1 MDMEEIFNCCNF
13 LMERIEKEMNKI
25 EDDFYTLSDN
35 DGKYDALLFNNFK
48 QIILK
53 ENDPTLEEE
62 YLYVI
67 KRILTSFTKLKQFQS
82 IQFNMESKNEIPYVK
97 FYKEIFDIINYIN
110 NLLPIDEYK
119 YEIKDIYPSFIT
131 NKRLQQLLSGSKD
144 LKNEVNSIMNTD
156 ISVQAHE
163 IISLFRSFLLLIL
176 SRTFCFIYYNITEFK
191 QIFLYEKFRHDKY
204 IGLIAQQ
211 KLNLLYDIVHRPP
224 IIKIFS
230 NKWYSNLFKDSDYDK
245 FKKKLNIED
254 LLCFGLFIKE
264 INDSFIEINEHY
276 NLKYCLIYF
285 LLLFSYDDF
294 NFLENP
300 SNKKYYPVFLS
311 YIFKE
316 ILIEELFDDEKLK
329 ELDESPTCKIINF
342 FHGKF
347 FRTFYPVIYFE
358 KFFVDEIIQK
368 MNNDKELNYPKNPEE
383 YYLNRLKRYYSF
395 KIIVE
400 NFTLQWEE
408 KDQLLEKIILCI
420 KNNKLIRK

>member
-25 EDDFYTLSDN
+25 DDDFYALSEN
-35 DGKYDALLFNNFK
+35 DGKYDALLFGKFK

-53 ENDPTLEEE
+53 ENDSILEEE
-62 YLYVI
+62 YLFAI
-67 KRILTSFTKLKQFQS
+67 KKILTVFTKLKQFQN
-82 IQFNMESKNEIPYVK
+82 IQFNLDSKNDIPYVK
-97 FYKEIFDIINYIN
+97 FYKEIYDIINYIT

-119 YEIKDIYPSFIT
+119 YEIRQIYPSFIT
-131 NKRLQQLLSGSKD
+131 NKRLQLLLSGDKD
-144 LKNEVNSIMNTD
+144 LMNSINSIMNTD
-156 ISVQAHE
+156 ISIQAHE
-163 IISLFRSFLLLIL
+163 IISFLRSFLLLIL
-176 SRTFCFIYYNITEFK
+176 SRTFCFIYYNISEFI
-191 QIFLYEKFRHDKY
+191 QIFLYDKFRHDKY

-230 NKWYSNLFKDSDYDK
+230 NNWYTNLFKDSENFK

-254 LLCFGLFIKE
+254 LLCFGLFLKE
-264 INDSFIEINEHY
+264 INDNFIEINEHY

-285 LLLFSYDDF
+285 FLLFSYDDF

-300 SNKKYYPVFLS
+300 SNKKYYPDFIS
-311 YIFKE
+311 YAFKE
-316 ILIEELFDDEKLK
+316 LLIEELFDDEKNK
-329 ELDESPTCKIINF
+329 KFNESLTCKIVKF
-342 FHGKF
+342 FHGKY

-383 YYLNRLKRYYSF
+383 YYLNRLKRCHNI
-395 KIIVE
+395 KNIVE
-400 NFTLQWEE
+400 NLTLQWEE
-408 KDQLLEKIILCI
+408 KNQLLESIRLCI
-420 KNNKLIRK
+420 KNNKLIKK

>member
-25 EDDFYTLSDN
+25 DDDFYALSEN
-35 DGKYDALLFNNFK
+35 DGKYDALLFGKFK

-53 ENDPTLEEE
+53 ENDSILEEE
-62 YLYVI
+62 YLFAI
-67 KRILTSFTKLKQFQS
+67 KKILTVFTKLKQFQN
-82 IQFNMESKNEIPYVK
+82 IQFNLDSKNDIPYVK
-97 FYKEIFDIINYIN
+97 FYKEIYDIINYIT

-119 YEIKDIYPSFIT
+119 YEIRQIYPSFIT
-131 NKRLQQLLSGSKD
+131 NKRLQLLLSGDKD
-144 LKNEVNSIMNTD
+144 LMNSINSIMNTD
-156 ISVQAHE
+156 ISIQAHE
-163 IISLFRSFLLLIL
+163 IISFLRSFLLLIL
-176 SRTFCFIYYNITEFK
+176 SRTFCFIYYNISEFI
-191 QIFLYEKFRHDKY
+191 QIFLYDKFRHDKY

-230 NKWYSNLFKDSDYDK
+230 NNWYTNLFKDSENFK

-254 LLCFGLFIKE
+254 LLCFGLFLKE
-264 INDSFIEINEHY
+264 INDNFIEINEHY

-285 LLLFSYDDF
+285 FLLFSYDDF

-300 SNKKYYPVFLS
+300 SNKKYYPDFIS
-311 YIFKE
+311 YVFKE
-316 ILIEELFDDEKLK
+316 LLIEELFDDEKNKKLN
-329 ELDESPTCKIINF
+329 ESLTCKIVKF
-342 FHGKF
+342 FHGKY

-383 YYLNRLKRYYSF
+383 YYLNRLKRYHNI
-395 KIIVE
+395 KNIVE
-400 NFTLQWEE
+400 NLTLQWEE
-408 KDQLLEKIILCI
+408 KNQLLESIKLCI
-420 KNNKLIRK
+420 KNNKLIKK